1 MTLRPIE
8 TTALLKSI
16 LLLGAVLGLL
26 MSAPMAFAAEAPT
39 STLNVTFEGVKTRT
53 GAVMLSLSA
62 SPEAYDGKA
71 PGAGQAMISATADI
85 VTTTFTNLPPGRYAI
100 KAFHD
105 VNGDGKMAS
114 NPFGM
119 PTEPFAFS
127 NNAHGV
133 MGPAKWEAASF
144 EVKAGDN
151 THTIAID

>member
-8 TTALLKSI
+8 PAPLLKSI
-16 LLLGAVLGLL
+16 LLLGTVLSLL
-26 MSAPMAFAAEAPT
+26 IIAPAALADETAT
-39 STLNVTFEGVKTRT
+39 GTLTVTLEGVKTKT
-53 GAVMLSLSA
+53 GAVMLSLSGT
-62 SPEAYDGKA
+62 PESYDGKA
-71 PGAGQAMISATADI
+71 PDAGQAMVPAINDV
-85 VTTTFTNLPPGRYAI
+85 VTTTFTGLPPGRYAI

-105 VNGDGKMAS
+105 VNGDGKMGS

-133 MGPAKWEAASF
+133 MGPAKWDAAAF

>member
-8 TTALLKSI
+8 PAPLLKSI
-16 LLLGAVLGLL
+16 LLLGTVLSLL
-26 MSAPMAFAAEAPT
+26 MFAPAALAVETAT
-39 STLNVTFEGVKTRT
+39 GTLTVTFEGVKTPT
-53 GAVMLSLSA
+53 GAVLLTLAGSS
-62 SPEAYDGKA
+62 EAYDDKA
-71 PGAGQAMISATADI
+71 PAAGQAMVPATSDVI
-85 VTTTFTNLPPGRYAI
+85 TTTFTGLVPGRYAI

-105 VNGDGKMAS
+105 VNGDGKMGS

-133 MGPAKWEAASF
+133 MGPAKWDAAAF

-151 THTIAID
+151 SHTIAID